1 MQNHTERSTYN
12 CEVCSKE
19 FYSENGFKNHMQG
32 HENVLSPCSICQKS
46 FQGNENLK
54 RHVNN
59 QHSAPS
65 LWNKSKMSIIHIVVF
80 FVRNKCFYSKVDI
93 SSVNDSNEL
102 FSCGFSMT
110 FGMKVDFCKY
120 DKLKG

>member
-1 MQNHTERSTYN
+1 MQNHSERSTYN

-65 LWNKSKMSIIHIVVF
+65 L
-80 FVRNKCFYSKVDI
+80 
-93 SSVNDSNEL
+93 
-102 FSCGFSMT
+102 
-110 FGMKVDFCKY
+110 
-120 DKLKG
+120 